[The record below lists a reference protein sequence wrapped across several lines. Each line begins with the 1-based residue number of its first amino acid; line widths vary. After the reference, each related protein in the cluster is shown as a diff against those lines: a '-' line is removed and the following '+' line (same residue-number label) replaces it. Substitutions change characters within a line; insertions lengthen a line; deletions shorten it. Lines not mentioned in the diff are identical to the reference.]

1 MAFNTTPVVGV
12 DLDYNGPIPYYD
24 AGKAAPSPKLGT
36 KVVDDT
42 GHERVWV
49 QASAN
54 IAALASPGT
63 AVTITEPAFTAAA
76 GAGGFNAPVAGVTS
90 GNYFWA
96 RRTAL

>member
-1 MAFNTTPVVGV
+1 MAFNTTPVLGV
-12 DLDYNGPIPYYD
+12 DLDYNGPLPYHD
-24 AGKAAPSPKLGT
+24 TGKPAPSPKLGT
-36 KVVDDT
+36 KVIGDG
-42 GHERVWV
+42 GHEHVFV

-54 IAALASPGT
+54 ISAAGAPGT
-63 AVTITEPAFTAAA
+63 AVAITEPAFTAAA